1 MAKNKTVSN
10 DNNVNDFL
18 NNVKNEQKRNDTF
31 DLINLMKEITGEEP
45 KMWGASIV
53 GFGEYHYEYKSG
65 REGDMFLSGFSPRKQ
80 NIAIYIMAGVENYEK
95 VLKNIGKYKIGK
107 SCFYINK
114 LDDIDLVL
122 LKEMISDSV
131 KKTKNK
137 YN

>member
-80 NIAIYIMAGVENYEK
+80 NIAIYIMAGVENYET
-95 VLKNIGKYKIGK
+95 VLKNIGKYKMGK

>member
-80 NIAIYIMAGVENYEK
+80 NIAIYIMAGVENYET
-95 VLKNIGKYKIGK
+95 VLKNIGKYKMGK

-131 KKTKNK
+131 KKIKNK

>member
-18 NNVKNEQKRNDTF
+18 NNVINEQKRKDTF
-31 DLINLMKEITGEEP
+31 DLIKLMKEITGEEP

-95 VLKNIGKYKIGK
+95 VLKNIGKYKMGK

>member
-95 VLKNIGKYKIGK
+95 VLKNIGKYKMGK

-131 KKTKNK
+131 KKIKNK